1 MRSNTEQIPLNIYSS
16 GSSPEDDTP
25 HIPVDQTFMVL
36 PTYDLNVRRVCF
48 GVVLGFYVFM
58 FSFQPIEKLL
68 ALLETLDRSI
78 DETPPADQ
86 LSRLGDKAYCAW
98 YAKLDQEAEALV
110 AAVFPENKAAA
121 TPEIAV
127 YLKEAAGNSRI
138 YQFPFQRQFKNDAT
152 VNGEIY
158 TSICFLFLQFNQL
171 KSSVT
176 ILFC

>member
-25 HIPVDQTFMVL
+25 HIPVDQTFMV
-36 PTYDLNVRRVCF
+36 PKKEIR
-48 GVVLGFYVFM
+48 GVVLGLFVFM

-110 AAVFPENKAAA
+110 AEVFPENKAAA

-127 YLKEAAGNSRI
+127 YLKEAAGNSTRI
-138 YQFPFQRQFKNDAT
+138 DYGT
-152 VNGEIY
+152 VLVSSAVVQDYLRGI
-158 TSICFLFLQFNQL
+158 FLA
-171 KSSVT
+171 
-176 ILFC
+176 FCNTGRIEERSRC

>member
-127 YLKEAAGNSRI
+127 YLKEAAVTLTERCQEASW
-138 YQFPFQRQFKNDAT
+138 PFSLPLHL
-152 VNGEIY
+152 VIGEFGEVVAVF
-158 TSICFLFLQFNQL
+158 TPL
-171 KSSVT
+171 
-176 ILFC
+176 